1 MSAAAARERRS
12 CKVVALLRFESRSK
26 QVPGRRLEIGPG
38 SKWGFLTP
46 FEKGPVRGQSKPTLS
61 RNRPGGDRGRVEIE
75 ATVIDFFGP
84 QTTVEPSTDTED
96 TRRDIEPPR
105 WIRRI
110 PGAPPSSRG
119 HWGQVSWRRSSRF
132 FSSSHDVSF
141 RCRDNPEPRFPEAL
155 RNRKSIP
162 QGFSRLGAT
171 RQLSNWKSG

>member
-1 MSAAAARERRS
+1 M
-12 CKVVALLRFESRSK
+12 
-26 QVPGRRLEIGPG
+26 EIGPG

-84 QTTVEPSTDTED
+84 QTTLEPSTDTED
-96 TRRDIEPPR
+96 TRRDIEPPG

-110 PGAPPSSRG
+110 PDAPPSSPG
-119 HWGQVSWRRSSRF
+119 HWGQVSWRRFSRF

-162 QGFSRLGAT
+162 QGFSRSGVT